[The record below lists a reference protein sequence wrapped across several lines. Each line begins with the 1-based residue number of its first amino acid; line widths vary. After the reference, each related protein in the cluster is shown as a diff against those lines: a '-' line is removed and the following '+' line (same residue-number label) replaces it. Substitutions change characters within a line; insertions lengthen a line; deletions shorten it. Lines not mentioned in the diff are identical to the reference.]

1 LGITKFK
8 KTRKLAVILVIKF
21 SLQNLKTR
29 KLAVIYWL
37 KIKLVKELK

>member
-1 LGITKFK
+1 M
-8 KTRKLAVILVIKF
+8 LVTGTVWA
-21 SLQNLKTR
+21 LQNLKTR